1 MSPLQYKLLKPLEGQ
16 SMRQFNEVRV
26 NKEMQE
32 MRRAIIELQNLF
44 LDSIKDD
51 DHHHADFVAQV

>member
-1 MSPLQYKLLKPLEGQ
+1 MVSPLQYKLLKPLEGQ

-32 MRRAIIELQNLF
+32 MRRAIIELQGIYLEKHNV
-44 LDSIKDD
+44 S
-51 DHHHADFVAQV
+51 

>member
-1 MSPLQYKLLKPLEGQ
+1 MPTDLQYKLLKPLEGQ

-32 MRRAIIELQNLF
+32 MRRAIIELQNLYI
-44 LDSIKDD
+44 DSIE
-51 DHHHADFVAQV
+51 AGGGIRLLNA